1 MGKYLLKR
9 LGQMLLVIVIVTVV
23 TFFMIDM
30 IPGDIVFNVAGTQDL
45 DQAQYDAIY
54 YSLNLDKSTA
64 ERFVLW
70 VWDALHLSTPI

>member
-1 MGKYLLKR
+1 MKR

-45 DQAQYDAIY
+45 DQAQ
-54 YSLNLDKSTA
+54 
-64 ERFVLW
+64 
-70 VWDALHLSTPI
+70 